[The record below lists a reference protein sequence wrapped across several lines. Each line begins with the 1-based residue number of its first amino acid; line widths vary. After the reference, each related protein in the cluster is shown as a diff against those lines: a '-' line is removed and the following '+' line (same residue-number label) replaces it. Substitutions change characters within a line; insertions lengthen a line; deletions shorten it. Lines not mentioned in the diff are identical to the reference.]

1 MFISEIMIISAKID
15 GYSRNLLSCHFF
27 QGDFYWACTSI
38 IAETLDKL
46 EDRATK
52 STKNFIKKL
61 AELGNKKKL

>member
-15 GYSRNLLSCHFF
+15 GYSRNLLSCLFF

-46 EDRATK
+46 AHCLK
-52 STKNFIKKL
+52 KNQNVSF
-61 AELGNKKKL
+61 